1 MTDSKD
7 FDAVKGLTF
16 SQVELVVLGK
26 LMDDML
32 SIINYSTRSEQD
44 LDGLKATLECASEDR
59 YPSSS
64 RQFQECDLADLL
76 LTAVKRLEVKE
87 RSAA

>member
-26 LMDDML
+26 LMDDMT
-32 SIINYSTRSEQD
+32 SIINYATRSEQN

-59 YPSSS
+59 YSSS

-76 LTAVKRLEVKE
+76 LTVVKRLEVKE

>member
-32 SIINYSTRSEQD
+32 SIINYSTRSQD
-44 LDGLKATLECASEDR
+44 SLDGIKATLECAASNRYAQSRDR
-59 YPSSS
+59 
-64 RQFQECDLADLL
+64 FQEADLADLL
-76 LTAVKRLEVKE
+76 LTAVNRLEVQE

>member
-32 SIINYSTRSEQD
+32 SIINYSTRSQD
-44 LDGLKATLECASEDR
+44 SLDGIRATLECAASNRYSTKDR
-59 YPSSS
+59 
-64 RQFQECDLADLL
+64 FQEADLADLL
-76 LTAVKRLEVKE
+76 LTVINRLEVQE